1 MAVSQL
7 SLYNG
12 ALTILGERK
21 LSSLTENRETQYKL
35 TDIWDNDAV
44 KRCLQMG
51 QWNFAMRAVKLDS
64 SPSVSPS
71 FGYQYAF
78 DKPTDYVRLAGL
90 CTDEYY
96 KNPLT
101 GYVDEASWWFA
112 NQDPIY
118 VRYVSNDASYGM
130 DFSIWPGNFAEFV
143 ELYIAQKAAATITGL
158 AVDMSLLDARVDRA
172 LKRAKGTDA
181 MEEPVRFPQRGTW
194 SRARQGSRG
203 SGDRGNTG
211 SLIG

>member
-44 KRCLQMG
+44 NRCLQMG
-51 QWNFAMRAVKLDS
+51 QWNFAMRAVQLDA
-64 SPSVSPS
+64 SPSVTPS

-78 DKPTDYVRLAGL
+78 DKPTDYIRLSGL

-96 KNPLT
+96 KNP
-101 GYVDEASWWFA
+101 
-112 NQDPIY
+112 
-118 VRYVSNDASYGM
+118 
-130 DFSIWPGNFAEFV
+130 PGR
-143 ELYIAQKAAATITGL
+143 LC
-158 AVDMSLLDARVDRA
+158 R
-172 LKRAKGTDA
+172 
-181 MEEPVRFPQRGTW
+181 
-194 SRARQGSRG
+194 
-203 SGDRGNTG
+203 
-211 SLIG
+211 